1 MKLKAMS
8 VEAGERISS
17 VWEPANRVTARMV
30 CTQGCKLKTCA
41 GTLSACCL
49 AFPGADGESP
59 QDFLSEQ
66 VEVALQNVWITGI
79 ANQDP
84 LYWACALCS
93 TKIDPVSGL
102 CKKAGPA
109 HITIAQDEK
118 VALTTVRVADA
129 SGSCAD
135 VLARTEAILTF
146 AGVQTVNELDALIQ
160 CRSAEAITM
169 QGRFDIVLGANQVR
183 KALGKGKGFDQ
194 HGKASDPQ
202 SQGYLECRFEV
213 LRAARTLLDEWDTDD
228 RPALAKVLESKSS
241 PNTGNVF
248 PVRCPVSDLMD
259 TAGRVKVRHTTVFP
273 SFIMVLGLVKQQ
285 PREQTIGEG
294 EDALVELVHES
305 VYPQECLSQE
315 LPAGFQPTAK
325 AFSVEI
331 ICDPQGP
338 GIQAA
343 RMIDEVPYLIVG
355 RPQLD
360 DQGNVTIM
368 ANNIFDLRNIPDAEE
383 RFKKEREGWW
393 ELLQHKV
400 EQHETKRSAKDLI
413 TNTPSKK
420 RCMSGGA

>member
-1 MKLKAMS
+1 MDH
-8 VEAGERISS
+8 
-17 VWEPANRVTARMV
+17 W
-30 CTQGCKLKTCA
+30 
-41 GTLSACCL
+41 
-49 AFPGADGESP
+49 
-59 QDFLSEQ
+59 
-66 VEVALQNVWITGI
+66 I

-84 LYWACALCS
+84 LYSACALCS
-93 TKIDPVSGL
+93 TKIDPATGL

-109 HITIAQDEK
+109 HVTTAQDQK
-118 VALTTVRVADA
+118 VALTSVRIADA
-129 SGSCAD
+129 SGSYAD

-146 AGVQTVNELDALIQ
+146 AGVQTVNELEAVIQ
-160 CRSAEAITM
+160 RRSADAITM

-183 KALGKGKGFDQ
+183 KALGKLRPSRQGLGFAGFGQ

-202 SQGYLECRFEV
+202 SQGDPECRFEV
-213 LRAARTLLDEWDTDD
+213 LRAERTLLDEWDTDD
-228 RPALAKVLESKSS
+228 RPALAKVIESKSS

-248 PVRCPVSDLMD
+248 PVRCPVSDLID
-259 TAGRVKVRHTTVFP
+259 TTGGVKVRDTTVFP
-273 SFIMVLGLVKQQ
+273 SYIMVLGLVKQE
-285 PREQTIGEG
+285 PREQSIGEG
-294 EDALVELVHES
+294 EDALVELVHET
-305 VYPQECLSQE
+305 VYPRECLPEE

-338 GIQAA
+338 AIQGA
-343 RMIDEVPYLIVG
+343 RMPDEVPYLIVG

-368 ANNIFDLRNIPDAEE
+368 ANNIFDLRNQRKAITIKAAEE
-383 RFKKEREGWW
+383 RFKEEREGWW

-400 EQHETKRSAKDLI
+400 EQHEKKRSAKDLI